1 KLLPDPAEL
10 YRPRPYRVVER
21 PSVLVPLEPRPRR
34 RWPRTVALAA
44 LVFGAGA
51 ASGDLLRDRH
61 PAESGALELR
71 TAAPAA
77 PALTGPGGRQARPN
91 SAPHQAPR
99 RASSRASAPAAR
111 RAPEQS
117 WAVNVIGV
125 AAQVT
130 GPRVSLVWQ
139 RPAGSA
145 HVVVLRALG
154 DRQRGTVVF
163 RGHATSFRDD
173 PPPRVHLVPLH
184 DRQLRPAR
192 APVDGCTDVG
202 RYRRLH
208 VVRPEVPTTTTSCGF
223 SSSSRSAV
231 SRPRAPQGARPSVL
245 PLSHMTA
252 RGSCAGSRG

>member
-1 KLLPDPAEL
+1 MDAGPVVQSPPRVEQQNAERLGPISPELVLVDPLLAEQARKLLPDPAEL

-77 PALTGPGGRQARPN
+77 PALTGPGERQARPN

-99 RASSRASAPAAR
+99 RASGRASAPAAR

-173 PPPRVHLVPLH
+173 PPRACTSYRYTIVNYDLRGHRSTGVPTS
-184 DRQLRPAR
+184 
-192 APVDGCTDVG
+192 VVTGGCT
-202 RYRRLH
+202 
-208 VVRPEVPTTTTSCGF
+208 
-223 SSSSRSAV
+223 
-231 SRPRAPQGARPSVL
+231 
-245 PLSHMTA
+245 
-252 RGSCAGSRG
+252 